1 MNMGRSTMLPSA
13 SAERID
19 LDQFRASTR
28 LKTFAAV
35 SPAPSVLLGALPW
48 SRLAPASV
56 VAKNARAE
64 LVPQAT
70 QRVVPNCKAC
80 PVERCPA
87 RSETAAE
94 SWREMMDLMGPQM
107 PGAAMLMRIGQPLT
121 SLFSVRAGCI
131 KSYTLDAQGNE
142 HVRAFHFPGDLVGLE
157 ALGAAHAHASAT
169 PVMPSQV
176 CAVPVAELERRMSQD
191 PTLATELLRKV
202 QQDLRQALALT
213 GEYAADERVAAFLL
227 LVHART
233 GGGNVLR
240 LPMTRREM
248 GSYLRLATETVCR
261 MLTRF
266 EQKGWLT
273 SADKRITLLDTDAL
287 RNLSAPMGL
296 L

>member
-1 MNMGRSTMLPSA
+1 MNIGRSTMLPSA
-13 SAERID
+13 PSDHID
-19 LDQFRASTR
+19 LDQFR
-28 LKTFAAV
+28 LKVRAAKLAV
-35 SPAPSVLLGALPW
+35 QKPETTVLRGSPSWTQLV
-48 SRLAPASV
+48 RAPAI
-56 VAKNARAE
+56 ARDAH
-64 LVPQAT
+64 VDPISAAP
-70 QRVVPNCKAC
+70 QRVIPNCNAC

-87 RSETAAE
+87 RSESAAE
-94 SWREMMDLMGPQM
+94 SWREMMDLMGPQL

-131 KSYTLDAQGNE
+131 KSYTIDAQGNE

-157 ALGAAHAHASAT
+157 ALGAQRAHASAT

-176 CAVPVAELERRMSQD
+176 CAVPVAELELRMKQD
-191 PTLATELLRKV
+191 PKIAGELLRKA
-202 QQDLRQALALT
+202 QYDLRQALALT

-240 LPMTRREM
+240 LPMTRREI

-266 EQKGWLT
+266 EQKGWLI
-273 SADKRITLLDTDAL
+273 SADKRITLLDKDAL
-287 RNLSAPMGL
+287 RDLSAPMGL
-296 L
+296 F

>member
-1 MNMGRSTMLPSA
+1 MNIGHSTMLPSIL
-13 SAERID
+13 AEHID
-19 LDQFRASTR
+19 LDHCRPKTRAAKSSALRPT
-28 LKTFAAV
+28 AA
-35 SPAPSVLLGALPW
+35 ALLDARSWARPERGVTIALE
-48 SRLAPASV
+48 S
-56 VAKNARAE
+56 RAE
-64 LVPQAT
+64 GVAVP
-70 QRVVPNCKAC
+70 QRVVPNCSAC

-87 RSETAAE
+87 RSETAAD

-107 PGAAMLMRIGQPLT
+107 PGSAMLMRIGQPLT
-121 SLFSVRAGCI
+121 SLFSVRAGCV
-131 KSYTLDAQGNE
+131 KTYTLDAQGNE

-157 ALGAAHAHASAT
+157 ALGAHSAHASAT

-176 CAVPVAELERRMSQD
+176 CAVPVAELELRMRRD
-191 PTLATELLRKV
+191 PMLAAELLRKV
-202 QQDLRQALALT
+202 QHDLRQALALT
-213 GEYAADERVAAFLL
+213 GEYTADERVAAFLL

-266 EQKGWLT
+266 EQKGWLI
-273 SADKRITLLDTDAL
+273 SADKRITLLDKDAL
-287 RNLSAPMGL
+287 RSLAAPMGL